1 MAVRTFPS
9 GKSSGL
15 KAVSEKRE
23 LATGTAMAVAMRAWA
38 TARERN
44 FIVTG
49 LEKKV
54 MKNLGDTLWFI
65 WL

>member
-1 MAVRTFPS
+1 
-9 GKSSGL
+9 
-15 KAVSEKRE
+15 
-23 LATGTAMAVAMRAWA
+23 MAVAMRAWA